1 MHTAHCGC
9 SGAEAPGFRDF
20 PGLLTAKENR
30 NGSRRTLPHQNHLLS
45 CTILL
50 SPWNFQAVRLCGVNV
65 LPSHHRMSLSPAPP
79 AQTTPADLP
88 RVLGASQAT
97 AIVVGTIIGSGIF
110 LVPSEMMRDAGS
122 SALVYLAWI
131 VGGLLSLFGAMTYAE
146 LGAMLPYAG
155 GEYVYLRG
163 AYGDTTAFLY
173 MWTWFA
179 VAKPASIAAVT
190 LGLARTLG
198 VFPAFHWLTAHVP
211 GLPLLWSQLFAIAVT
226 WFMTG
231 LNYLG
236 IKKAGDF
243 QLVFTILK
251 AVLILVV
258 VGFCFA
264 SAAGSFVNF
273 TTSLPH
279 APGGFSGFMLALIAT
294 LWAYDGW
301 NDLTMVA
308 GEVRQPERNLPIAL
322 IGGLFIVGALFMA
335 TNAAIQYILP
345 AAQIAASERPAVA
358 ALSVVA
364 GPGGAGFVAAAMAL
378 SIFVTLNGTVMSGA
392 RVPFAAA
399 RDRLFFAQFAHIHP
413 RFQSPSTS
421 LIVQGSL
428 STILLLFLSQFQKQF
443 ELAVFAEWLFYMLT
457 TTTVFFYRRRRP
469 DLARPYRVW
478 GYPVL
483 PAIFVLCAGFVL
495 IWSFAGNFKG
505 SLLGTGLILL
515 GLPFLW
521 IVRRRY
527 GASIPADLSHAP
539 SSSD

>member
-1 MHTAHCGC
+1 MSEELLKQHKIGL
-9 SGAEAPGFRDF
+9 AERP
-20 PGLLTAKENR
+20 
-30 NGSRRTLPHQNHLLS
+30 
-45 CTILL
+45 
-50 SPWNFQAVRLCGVNV
+50 
-65 LPSHHRMSLSPAPP
+65 
-79 AQTTPADLP
+79 DLP

-110 LVPSEMMRDAGS
+110 LVPREMMREVGS
-122 SALVYLAWI
+122 SSLVYLAWI

-190 LGLARTLG
+190 SGLARTLG
-198 VFPAFHWLTAHVP
+198 VFSAFQWLNTNVFGAHSAV
-211 GLPLLWSQLFAIAVT
+211 PLLWSQVFAIGVT

-251 AVLILVV
+251 AVLILIV

-264 SAAGSFVNF
+264 SAAGSWSNF
-273 TTSLPH
+273 STTLPG
-279 APGGFSGFMLALIAT
+279 AAGGIGGFMAALIAT

-308 GEVRQPERNLPIAL
+308 GEVKNPGRSLPIAL
-322 IGGLFIVGALFMA
+322 IGGLLIVGALFMA

-345 AAQIAASERPAVA
+345 AVQIAASERPAVA
-358 ALSVVA
+358 ALTVVA
-364 GPGGAGFVAAAMAL
+364 GHSGAAFVAAAMAV
-378 SIFVTLNGTVMSGA
+378 SIFVALNGTVMSGA
-392 RVPFAAA
+392 RIPFAAA
-399 RDRLFFAQFAHIHP
+399 RDGLFLRRFAHIHP

-421 LIVQGSL
+421 LIVQASL
-428 STILLLFLSQFQKQF
+428 STVLLLFLSQFQQHF
-443 ELAVFAEWLFYMLT
+443 ELAIFAEWLFYMLT
-457 TTTVFFYRRRRP
+457 ATTIYVYRRRWP
-469 DLARPYRVW
+469 GLARPYRVW

-483 PAIFVLCAGFVL
+483 PAVFVVCAAALLVSSYRSNL
-495 IWSFAGNFKG
+495 RG

-515 GLPFLW
+515 GLPVFYL
-521 IVRRRY
+521 VRQRNRTH
-527 GASIPADLSHAP
+527 AAVALSK
-539 SSSD
+539 

>member
-1 MHTAHCGC
+1 MSQTH
-9 SGAEAPGFRDF
+9 SAP
-20 PGLLTAKENR
+20 T
-30 NGSRRTLPHQNHLLS
+30 
-45 CTILL
+45 
-50 SPWNFQAVRLCGVNV
+50 
-65 LPSHHRMSLSPAPP
+65 HHAPADPP
-79 AQTTPADLP
+79 RDLP

-110 LVPSEMMRDAGS
+110 LVPREMMQDTGS
-122 SALVYLAWI
+122 STLVYLAWI

-163 AYGDTTAFLY
+163 AYGDTPAFLY

-190 LGLARTLG
+190 IGLARTLEF
-198 VFPAFHWLTAHVP
+198 FPAFHWLEAQIP
-211 GLPLLWSQLFAIAVT
+211 GIGGPLPLLWSQLFAIAVT
-226 WFMTG
+226 WLITG

-251 AVLILVV
+251 GILILIVA
-258 VGFCFA
+258 GFCFA
-264 SAAGSFVNF
+264 SATGSWANF
-273 TTSLPH
+273 ATSLPH
-279 APGGFSGFMLALIAT
+279 AMGGFGGFMLALIAT

-308 GEVRQPERNLPIAL
+308 GEVRHPERSLPIAL

-358 ALSVVA
+358 ALTVVA
-364 GPGGAGFVAAAMAL
+364 GSGGAGFVAAAMAL

-392 RVPFAAA
+392 RIPFAAA
-399 RDRLFFAQFAHIHP
+399 RDRLFFRQFAHINP

-421 LIVQGSL
+421 LIVQGLL
-428 STILLLFLSQFQKQF
+428 STVLLLFLSQFQQHF

-457 TTTVFFYRRRRP
+457 ATTVFVYRRKRP
-469 DLARPYRVW
+469 DAPRPYRVW

-483 PAIFVLCAGFVL
+483 PAIFVVCAAAVL
-495 IWSFAGNFKG
+495 VWSYAGNLKG
-505 SLLGTGLILL
+505 SLLGTVLILL
-515 GLPFLW
+515 GLPVQWF
-521 IVRRRY
+521 VHKRY
-527 GASIPADLSHAP
+527 GASVPIEESHP
-539 SSSD
+539 K

>member
-1 MHTAHCGC
+1 MSQPATVHPP
-9 SGAEAPGFRDF
+9 S
-20 PGLLTAKENR
+20 
-30 NGSRRTLPHQNHLLS
+30 LP
-45 CTILL
+45 
-50 SPWNFQAVRLCGVNV
+50 
-65 LPSHHRMSLSPAPP
+65 
-79 AQTTPADLP
+79 DLP
-88 RVLGASQAT
+88 RVLAANQAT

-110 LVPSEMMRDAGS
+110 LVPREMMQEVGS
-122 SALVYLAWI
+122 SSLVYLAWI

-190 LGLARTLG
+190 VGLARTLEF
-198 VFPAFHWLTAHVP
+198 FPAFHWLGTQAVS
-211 GLPLLWSQLFAIAVT
+211 GFMPLMWSQLFAIAVT
-226 WFMTG
+226 WFITG

-251 AVLILVV
+251 VVLILIV
-258 VGFCFA
+258 VGLCFDSA
-264 SAAGSFVNF
+264 SGAWHNF
-273 TTSLPH
+273 TSVLPH
-279 APGGFSGFMLALIAT
+279 AVGGLSGFMAALIAT

-308 GEVRQPERNLPIAL
+308 GEVKRPERSLPIAL
-322 IGGLFIVGALFMA
+322 IGGLFIVGILFMA

-345 AAQIAASERPAVA
+345 AAAIAASERPAVA
-358 ALSVVA
+358 ALTVVA
-364 GPGGAGFVAAAMAL
+364 GPAGAGFVAAAMAI
-378 SIFVTLNGTVMSGA
+378 SIFVTLNGTIMSGA

-399 RDRLFFAQFAHIHP
+399 RDRLFFAQFADIHP

-421 LIVQGSL
+421 LVIQGLL
-428 STILLLFLSQFQKQF
+428 STVLLLFLSRFQQFF

-457 TTTVFFYRRRRP
+457 ASTVFIYRRRSP
-469 DLARPYRVW
+469 GMARPYMVW

-483 PAIFVLCAGFVL
+483 PAFFVLCAGAVL
-495 IWSFAGNFKG
+495 VSSYSGNLKG
-505 SLLGTGLILL
+505 SLLGTALILL
-515 GLPFLW
+515 GIPVLW
-521 IVRRRY
+521 FVRHRY
-527 GASIPADLSHAP
+527 GASV
-539 SSSD
+539 SSGQSQPGR

>member
-1 MHTAHCGC
+1 M
-9 SGAEAPGFRDF
+9 SQNLSVQAP
-20 PGLLTAKENR
+20 
-30 NGSRRTLPHQNHLLS
+30 Q
-45 CTILL
+45 
-50 SPWNFQAVRLCGVNV
+50 SP
-65 LPSHHRMSLSPAPP
+65 P
-79 AQTTPADLP
+79 DLP

-110 LVPSEMMRDAGS
+110 LVPREMMQDVGS

-190 LGLARTLG
+190 SGLARTLG
-198 VFPAFHWLTAHVP
+198 VFAWFHWLDARVP
-211 GLPLLWSQLFAIAVT
+211 GTGGLLLWSQIFAIGVT

-251 AVLILVV
+251 AILILIVAV
-258 VGFCFA
+258 FCFA
-264 SAAGSFVNF
+264 SVTGSWSNF
-273 TTSLPH
+273 GTTLPH
-279 APGGFSGFMLALIAT
+279 AVGGLSGFMAALIAT

-308 GEVRQPERNLPIAL
+308 GEVKRPERSLPIAL
-322 IGGLFIVGALFMA
+322 IGGLFIVGILFMA

-345 AAQIAASERPAVA
+345 AAQIAASDRPAVA

-364 GPGGAGFVAAAMAL
+364 GPSGAAFVAAAMAL

-392 RVPFAAA
+392 RIPFAAA
-399 RDRLFFAQFAHIHP
+399 RDGLFFHQFAHIHP

-421 LIVQGSL
+421 LVVQGLL
-428 STILLLFLSQFQKQF
+428 STVLLLFLSRFQQFF

-457 TTTVFFYRRRRP
+457 ATTVFVYRRRRP
-469 DLARPYRVW
+469 DAVRPYKVW
-478 GYPVL
+478 GYPLL
-483 PAIFVLCAGFVL
+483 PAIFVVCAAAVL
-495 IWSFAGNFKG
+495 VSSYAGNLKG
-505 SLLGTGLILL
+505 SLLGTALILL
-515 GLPFLW
+515 GLPILFILRF
-521 IVRRRY
+521 VHRRR
-527 GASIPADLSHAP
+527 GVS
-539 SSSD
+539 

>member
-1 MHTAHCGC
+1 MSQTISQPARTA
-9 SGAEAPGFRDF
+9 
-20 PGLLTAKENR
+20 
-30 NGSRRTLPHQNHLLS
+30 
-45 CTILL
+45 
-50 SPWNFQAVRLCGVNV
+50 
-65 LPSHHRMSLSPAPP
+65 
-79 AQTTPADLP
+79 PADLP

-110 LVPSEMMRDAGS
+110 LVPSEMMKDTGS
-122 SALVYLAWI
+122 STLVYLAWV

-163 AYGDTTAFLY
+163 AYGDTPAFLY

-190 LGLARTLG
+190 SGLARTLG
-198 VFPAFHWLTAHVP
+198 VFAAFHWLTAPIP
-211 GLPLLWSQLFAIAVT
+211 GIGGPLPLLWSQVFAIAVT

-243 QLVFTILK
+243 QLVFTVLK
-251 AVLILVV
+251 GILILIVA
-258 VGFCFA
+258 GLCFA
-264 SAAGSFVNF
+264 SASGSWSNF
-273 TTSLPH
+273 STSLPH
-279 APGGFSGFMLALIAT
+279 AVGGFGGFMLALIAT

-308 GEVRQPERNLPIAL
+308 GEVRRPERSLPIAL
-322 IGGLFIVGALFMA
+322 IGGLFIVGILFMA

-345 AAQIAASERPAVA
+345 ATQIAASERPAVA
-358 ALSVVA
+358 ALSIVA
-364 GPGGAGFVAAAMAL
+364 GPRGAGFVAAAMAL

-392 RVPFAAA
+392 RIPFAAA
-399 RDRLFFAQFAHIHP
+399 RDRLFFRQFAHIHP

-421 LIVQGSL
+421 LVVQGLL
-428 STILLLFLSQFQKQF
+428 STVLLLFLSKFQEHF

-457 TTTVFFYRRRRP
+457 ATTVFVYRRRCP

-478 GYPVL
+478 GYPLL
-483 PAIFVLCAGFVL
+483 PAIFVVCAGAVL
-495 IWSFAGNFKG
+495 VWSYMTNLKG
-505 SLLGTGLILL
+505 SLIGTALILL
-515 GLPFLW
+515 GLPVLSF
-521 IVRRRY
+521 VRKRY
-527 GASIPADLSHAP
+527 GASTPP
-539 SSSD
+539 EVGNCTQQKG